1 MSISKEADHGFYESN
16 PSVDQE
22 IYSIKLKKVGLI
34 HTITNAIFYKT
45 TNTESLGYV
54 RNIEKMNKLT

>member
-34 HTITNAIFYKT
+34 HTITNAIF
-45 TNTESLGYV
+45 
-54 RNIEKMNKLT
+54 